1 MVVPYSNGYSGHPND
16 AYNNQHSGRQDNTY
30 AVDHRGHPGDMYGS
44 DHRGHSG
51 DAYNNSGDDLA
62 EVDPLVLAEDA
73 RNLVFSADIIDGYS
87 FRNTIE
93 YLKTTNKK
101 ANFIFTRDNI
111 FYAQDNANHT
121 VLNVMILFGS
131 ELSSYLYRST
141 NETEVVGM
149 DISSLRTITK
159 PIGKKDS
166 VRLFKLVGSQLFF
179 IQIISQNN
187 RSSNRTNLNVVRPT
201 VLPLQN
207 YRMPTFTRDEN
218 NPNCKVPAA
227 ELAKTCNAI
236 NSIKCTHAWIRG
248 FPQGLRIRGIIGNN
262 IVGRS
267 DSFGNTTEAVPNQS
281 EMEGQSPHGVKVDL
295 SAIGDSVIARPQ
307 QGMAP
312 PMKRLIIRSAT
323 PVRSDTKV
331 AVGTIKAL
339 AKLNNLCING
349 IVKFHIN
356 ERSEGP
362 DDAIKLTTN
371 ISNYGRLMIYLRD
384 VDTVSAA
391 NAGTDV
397 VTTQV

>member
-1 MVVPYSNGYSGHPND
+1 MAAPSTPYLPVDHSVSLPHNTPQLGYPMD
-16 AYNNQHSGRQDNTY
+16 AYGAQHSGRQDT
-30 AVDHRGHPGDMYGS
+30 
-44 DHRGHSG
+44 
-51 DAYNNSGDDLA
+51 YNNSGDDLA
-62 EVDPLVLAEDA
+62 EVDPLVLAEDP
-73 RNLVFSADIIDGYS
+73 NNIVFSADIIDGYS

-101 ANFIFTRDNI
+101 ANFIFTKDNI

-121 VLNVMILFGS
+121 VLNVMILYGS
-131 ELSSYLYRST
+131 ELSSYMYRSPK
-141 NETEVVGM
+141 ETEVVGM

-166 VRLFKLVGSQLFF
+166 VRLFRLVGSQLFF

-207 YRMPTFTRDEN
+207 YKMPQFTRDEN

-267 DSFGNTTEAVPNQS
+267 DSFGNTTETVPNQGEPDPS
-281 EMEGQSPHGVKVDL
+281 SAQGVKVDL
-295 SAIGDSVIARPQ
+295 SSLGDNVMVRPQ
-307 QGMAP
+307 QGLVMP
-312 PMKRLIIRSAT
+312 GKRLVIRSAV
-323 PVRSDTKV
+323 PIRGDTKV

-339 AKLNNLCING
+339 AKLNNLCTNG

-397 VTTQV
+397 TTPQG